1 MGKHVRHLA
10 LTLMAMFFV
19 LILHLTYLQVLKAEG
34 LYLHPLNPRLKL
46 LEEKTLRGDILD
58 REGRVLA
65 RSSSFQGRV
74 NREYPLGRAAAHV
87 IGYASPRLGTS
98 GLEAAYDGE
107 LLGLVGSLS
116 YLNEFRRLQ
125 GLPRKGYGL
134 LLTLDAELQ
143 RLAFQLLEGYRG
155 AVVALNPRTG
165 EVLALASSPSFDPQS
180 VEEQWELLQDPRQGS
195 PFLNRAI
202 QGLYPPG
209 STMKLVVAAAALER
223 NFRIAESRFY
233 CPGYIEIEG
242 RRLTCPQVHGNINFR
257 ETLMYSCNVT
267 FAQLALEVG
276 PVSLKKAADNFGFN
290 QALSF
295 DLPVVVSQA
304 PFMEDS
310 DANLLA
316 EGAIGQGKVLATPWQ
331 MALVAAA
338 IANKGLLMKPFLVA
352 KVIGDEGEVVKQTQ
366 PRLARVATTPNI
378 AQVIKEAMVATVEE
392 GTGRSARLQ
401 GLKVAGKTGSAQNP
415 QGKAHSWFIGFAPAD
430 NPQIAVSVIMENAG
444 AGAEAA
450 APVAREIIAKAL
462 RR

>member
-1 MGKHVRHLA
+1 MGQHVKHLA
-10 LTLMAMFFV
+10 LTLIVMFFI
-19 LILHLTYLQVLKAEG
+19 LILHLTYLQVLKADE
-34 LYLHPLNPRLKL
+34 LYLNPLNLRLKL

-65 RSSSFQGRV
+65 RSSSFQGRFI
-74 NREYPLGRAAAHV
+74 REYPLGKAAAHV
-87 IGYASPRLGTS
+87 IGYATFRLGTS
-98 GLEAAYDGE
+98 GLEAAYNRE

-116 YLNEFRRLQ
+116 YLNEFRRIQ
-125 GLPRKGYGL
+125 DLPRKGYSLG
-134 LLTLDAELQ
+134 LTLDAELQ
-143 RLAFQLLEGYRG
+143 RLAFQLLEGHRG
-155 AVVALNPRTG
+155 AVVALNPNTG
-165 EVLALASSPSFDPQS
+165 EILALASSPSFEPQI

-209 STMKLVVAAAALER
+209 STMKLVVAAAALEK
-223 NFRIAESRFY
+223 NLNIAEKRFY

-257 ETLMYSCNVT
+257 EALMYSCNVA

-276 PVSLKKAADNFGFN
+276 PLTLKKAADNFGFN

-295 DLPVVVSQA
+295 DLPVATSLA
-304 PFMEDS
+304 PFTEDN
-310 DANLLA
+310 DTNLLA

-331 MALVAAA
+331 MGLVAAA
-338 IANKGLLMKPFLVA
+338 IANEGLLMRPFLVA
-352 KVIGDEGEVVKQTQ
+352 RIINDEEKIIKETP
-366 PRLARVATTPNI
+366 PRLARVVTSPSI
-378 AQVIKEAMVATVEE
+378 ARIIKGAMVATVED
-392 GTGRSARLQ
+392 GTGRSAKIP
-401 GLKVAGKTGSAQNP
+401 GIKVAGKTGSAQNP
-415 QGKAHSWFIGFAPAD
+415 QGKAHSWFIGFAPAET
-430 NPQIAVSVIMENAG
+430 PQVAVSVIMENAG